1 MRLLL
6 GRERLQRR
14 RYNNNIYSAILFV
27 LWARTPSGTQL
38 SSRRGCH
45 RVLRS
50 NKQRRQM
57 HENKIGLLRFRV
69 CVIAAAASFVHFCGS
84 APALVL
90 LLSLKY
96 TAPYIHWGLFLAMG
110 ATTHCVWRESVPTR
124 ETCTAA
130 KEQYRT
136 ANKILRYSPH
146 VESPQITLIATL
158 FVPLQF

>member
-96 TAPYIHWGLFLAMG
+96 TAPYIHWGLFLARG
-110 ATTHCVWRESVPTR
+110 PPRIVCGGKV
-124 ETCTAA
+124 
-130 KEQYRT
+130 
-136 ANKILRYSPH
+136 SPPERH
-146 VESPQITLIATL
+146 APRQRNRIEPQIKYCDIR
-158 FVPLQF
+158 PM